1 MSKNIIKKSEVLED
15 LNNFLTAYGEGNP
28 STVSLANSCGLLVC
42 QLVRNYTKHLEN
54 KDAEETVEHWG
65 PEMAQRAAWNF
76 TNWVN
81 ANRFDGP
88 LNASEL

>member
-1 MSKNIIKKSEVLED
+1 VSKKIIKEGEVLED

-42 QLVRNYTKHLEN
+42 QLVGNYTKHLLK
-54 KDAEETVEHWG
+54 KDADEMVEHWG